1 MSIEDDVAFLE
12 QVPTLAVLGRPALRI
27 LAIGAESRHVA
38 AGEILFRAG
47 DRAEAGFVVQQGS
60 LSLRTGEHDGVHQT
74 AVATRG
80 MLINEFALFTDAA
93 RTVTA
98 IALTPTTVMRIP
110 RNLFLRMLE
119 GFPDA
124 ASQLRAHMASRVDR
138 TARDIVGMREAFTGE
153 PDT

>member
-27 LAIGAESRHVA
+27 LAIGAESRHIA

-47 DRAEAGFVVQQGS
+47 DRADAGFVIQQGS
-60 LSLRTGEHDGVHQT
+60 LSLRIGEHDGVHQT

-80 MLINEFALFTDAA
+80 MLVSEFALFTDAA

-98 IALTPTTVMRIP
+98 IALTPATVMRIP
-110 RNLFLRMLE
+110 RTLFLRMLE
-119 GFPDA
+119 GLPDA
-124 ASQLRAHMASRVDR
+124 ANQLRAHMASRLDR
-138 TARDIVGMREAFTGE
+138 TARDIVGMRDAFTGE
-153 PDT
+153 PEA